1 MKVGLFFG
9 SFNPV
14 HCGHLA
20 IAQAFL
26 NQASLDELWW
36 IVSPQNPHKSPLEL
50 APFHHRLAMTKIALK
65 NFPKHHISDIE
76 ESLPKP
82 SYTIDTLHALEK
94 QFPQNNWVL
103 LMGSDSWNR
112 LPTWK
117 KGDCIENEYSIF
129 VYPRTGDF
137 EIRPGRYHL
146 LEGTFHD
153 ISSTQIRNEIQH
165 EEYTDAIDTLVLRY
179 IQENKLY

>member
-1 MKVGLFFG
+1 MRIGLFFG
-9 SFNPV
+9 SFNPI
-14 HCGHLA
+14 HYGHLA

-26 NQASLDELWW
+26 RQASLDELWW
-36 IVSPQNPHKSPLEL
+36 IISPQNPHKSPLEL

-65 NFPKHHISDIE
+65 NFPKHHISDFE

-103 LMGSDSWNR
+103 LMGADSWNR

-117 KGDCIENEYSIF
+117 KGDCIENEYPIF
-129 VYPRTGDF
+129 IYPRTGNL
-137 EIRPGRYHL
+137 EIRPGRHHL

-153 ISSTQIRNEIQH
+153 ISSTQIRNKIQR
-165 EEYTDAIDTLVLRY
+165 EEYTDAMDITVLRY
-179 IQENKLY
+179 IQEHKLY